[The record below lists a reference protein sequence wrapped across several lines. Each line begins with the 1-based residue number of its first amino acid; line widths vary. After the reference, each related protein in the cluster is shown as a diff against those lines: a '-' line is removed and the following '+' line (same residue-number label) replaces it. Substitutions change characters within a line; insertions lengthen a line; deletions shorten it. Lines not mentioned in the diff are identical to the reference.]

1 MRDFFTALGLIW
13 CLYNTWELRH
23 NFKFDKMSNILDQ
36 ATLKVLKI
44 HCKRLDVIEDALGIK
59 PIHEPSE
66 EFEMCEDLIM
76 FSDSKFYEK
85 CFPDDPGFGLYDLVA
100 KYGLRVVMDKWE
112 PYFAEMRRE
121 K

>member
-44 HCKRLDVIEDALGIK
+44 HCKRRALCKRKVRRNKKESVDDALTMFIK
-59 PIHEPSE
+59 AQVESYPHSYFLRKGPREI
-66 EFEMCEDLIM
+66 EF
-76 FSDSKFYEK
+76 
-85 CFPDDPGFGLYDLVA
+85 
-100 KYGLRVVMDKWE
+100 
-112 PYFAEMRRE
+112 RRR
-121 K
+121 

>member
-44 HCKRLDVIEDALGIK
+44 HCKRRALCKRGYLTFSVVLRK
-59 PIHEPSE
+59 PTTE
-66 EFEMCEDLIM
+66 L
-76 FSDSKFYEK
+76 
-85 CFPDDPGFGLYDLVA
+85 
-100 KYGLRVVMDKWE
+100 
-112 PYFAEMRRE
+112 
-121 K
+121 

>member
-44 HCKRLDVIEDALGIK
+44 HCKRRALCKRKVRRNKKGYLTFSVVLRK
-59 PIHEPSE
+59 PTTE
-66 EFEMCEDLIM
+66 L
-76 FSDSKFYEK
+76 
-85 CFPDDPGFGLYDLVA
+85 
-100 KYGLRVVMDKWE
+100 
-112 PYFAEMRRE
+112 
-121 K
+121 